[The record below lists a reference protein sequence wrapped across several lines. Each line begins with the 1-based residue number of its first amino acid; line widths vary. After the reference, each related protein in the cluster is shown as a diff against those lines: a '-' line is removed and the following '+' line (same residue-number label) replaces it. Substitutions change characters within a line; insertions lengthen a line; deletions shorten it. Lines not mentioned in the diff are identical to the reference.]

1 MQTFVPAAA
10 ASGLYLSTRE
20 TNEASEGT
28 DGMRRALPVVNCFH
42 VLAGDSLAQR
52 EDLHRSNRVP
62 VIKKDRLDLD
72 PVINWSMYSQGGGG
86 GCLWG
91 GSWAFAG
98 WLRSSILPVSFRQLK
113 PRF

>member
-86 GCLWG
+86 CLWG